1 MDLKSLR
8 KKIQE
13 TEEKK
18 QELASQREANPH
30 LVQVPENSVVTVRF
44 VPNNES
50 DTGFVP
56 IYVHYSR
63 SGVVPRT
70 VVSPKTFGK
79 SDPVEDFIK
88 DTLNRQRVPVDKY
101 KQLMNKLPKLMYVAK
116 VLVRGKEEEGVKL
129 LLING
134 GSGSRTLPYEKE
146 GQFGKLLAAEE
157 RAFRKEKEVPNWAD
171 LREGYDI
178 DIEKYTVKD
187 KKMAEVTYSFD
198 RTTSKAWSSKAELD
212 EWIEN
217 QPSWKDLGYEIWT
230 YEQIEEALEKSLQNQ
245 DQEFEDDDED
255 NVEDYKPSAPVV
267 DEDKILEE
275 AKRKLD
281 SMNASNEDEDDNDV
295 EEKKPK
301 ETKGKKSSP
310 SKEKS
315 SEEDDLDW

>member
-134 GSGSRTLPYEKE
+134 GGSSKTLPYEKE

-157 RAFRKEKEVPNWAD
+157 RAFRKEKEVPDWAD

-187 KKMAEVTYSFD
+187 KKMAEVTYAFD
-198 RTTSKAWSSKAELD
+198 RTPSKAWTSKAELD

-217 QPSWKDLGYEIWT
+217 QPSWKDLGYEIWS
-230 YEQIEEALEKSLQNQ
+230 YEQIEEALEKSLAN
-245 DQEFEDDDED
+245 DDSEFEDDEDD
-255 NVEDYKPSAPVV
+255 NVDEYKPSAPVV
-267 DEDKILEE
+267 DEDKLLEE
-275 AKRKLD
+275 AKRKLEQ
-281 SMNASNEDEDDNDV
+281 MTASSDDDEEEEV
-295 EEKKPK
+295 EVPKK
-301 ETKGKKSSP
+301 TSSKKSS
-310 SKEKS
+310 K
-315 SEEDDLDW
+315 SEELDW